1 MNSVRII
8 RIQMNPI
15 KLSAILIFV
24 IGTIVINFF
33 LIILNTYILN
43 VSNPIVINVVLSMFI
58 SSIFARGFYIKN
70 MPNIK
75 IKDDLNDSNDN

>member
-33 LIILNTYILN
+33 LIILNTYIFN

-58 SSIFARGFYIKN
+58 SSIFTRGFYIKN

-75 IKDDLNDSNDN
+75 IKDDLNDSNNN

>member
-1 MNSVRII
+1 
-8 RIQMNPI
+8 MNPI

-58 SSIFARGFYIKN
+58 SSIFARGFYLKN
-70 MPNIK
+70 MPKIK
-75 IKDDLNDSNDN
+75 INDDLNDSNDN

>member
-1 MNSVRII
+1 MNSAQII
-8 RIQMNPI
+8 KIQMNPI

-24 IGTIVINFF
+24 VGAIVVNFF

-43 VSNPIVINVVLSMFI
+43 VSNPVVINVVLSMFI

-70 MPNIK
+70 MPKIK
-75 IKDDLNDSNDN
+75 IKDDLNDNNNN

>member
-1 MNSVRII
+1 
-8 RIQMNPI
+8 MNPI

-75 IKDDLNDSNDN
+75 TKDDLNDSNNN

>member
-1 MNSVRII
+1 MNSAQII
-8 RIQMNPI
+8 KIQMNPI

-24 IGTIVINFF
+24 IGAIVVNFF

-43 VSNPIVINVVLSMFI
+43 VSNPVVINVVLSMFI

-70 MPNIK
+70 MPKIK
-75 IKDDLNDSNDN
+75 IKDDLNDNNNN

>member
-1 MNSVRII
+1 
-8 RIQMNPI
+8 MNPI

-24 IGTIVINFF
+24 VGAIVVNFF

-43 VSNPIVINVVLSMFI
+43 VSNPVVINVVLSMFI

-70 MPNIK
+70 MPKIK
-75 IKDDLNDSNDN
+75 VKDDLNDNNNN

>member
-1 MNSVRII
+1 
-8 RIQMNPI
+8 MNPI

-24 IGTIVINFF
+24 VGAIVVNFF

-43 VSNPIVINVVLSMFI
+43 VSNPVVINVVLSMFI

-70 MPNIK
+70 MPK
-75 IKDDLNDSNDN
+75 INFKDDLDDNKDN